1 MAEDVREAVEMYNE
15 AGMMEDAYKVRVWL
29 TVAVI
34 PIILLQIAVT
44 CMNKEE
50 LVTVY
55 GAHAKQLAE
64 DGKLRE
70 AERYVIICMK

>member
-34 PIILLQIAVT
+34 PIILL
-44 CMNKEE
+44 
-50 LVTVY
+50 
-55 GAHAKQLAE
+55 
-64 DGKLRE
+64 
-70 AERYVIICMK
+70 